1 MSTIIGSSRMLVKR
15 TRRKGSYRAGDHN
28 SSGSFYQLLERVE
41 KTGHFK
47 TLAPY
52 VRKILPQRIVCQL
65 WQTYITSDSET
76 LPARVRWISETV
88 QIKEGGRKKRKKE
101 RKKRK
106 GMHCTLGNMTVAAGF
121 SSGETTLIFRPVR
134 R

>member
-1 MSTIIGSSRMLVKR
+1 MGDERVSTIIGSSRMLVKR
-15 TRRKGSYRAGDHN
+15 TRRKGSYPAGDHN

-52 VRKILPQRIVCQL
+52 VRKILPRRIVCQL
-65 WQTYITSDSET
+65 WQTYITRDSET

-88 QIKEGGRKKRKKE
+88 QIKEGKKKRKKKE
-101 RKKRK
+101 EKKR
-106 GMHCTLGNMTVAAGF
+106 HALY
-121 SSGETTLIFRPVR
+121 SG
-134 R
+134 